1 MAAVLYGIYVLI
13 SRPRYDDRLRVW
25 LAYAS
30 VSWDTD
36 KFHYYQLNN
45 LDKSFETEEE
55 ALACGFS
62 AGRNWVDQYK
72 SD

>member
-1 MAAVLYGIYVLI
+1 MAAILYGIHILI

-25 LAYAS
+25 LAYGS

-36 KFHYYQLNN
+36 KFHYHQLNN
-45 LDKSFETEEE
+45 LDKSFETEGE
-55 ALACGFS
+55 ALAFGFS
-62 AGRNWVDQYK
+62 AARLWIDKHK